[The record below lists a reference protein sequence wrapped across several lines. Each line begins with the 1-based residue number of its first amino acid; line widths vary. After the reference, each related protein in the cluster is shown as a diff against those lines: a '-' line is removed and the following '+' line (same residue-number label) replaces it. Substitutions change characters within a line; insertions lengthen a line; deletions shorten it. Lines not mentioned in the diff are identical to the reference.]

1 MMKLNHAFFKKKHI
15 ICVYILVFFTS
26 LSLLSSFLF
35 PLSNFFFVKKKIIK
49 MTNLAPPSIDTSAE
63 INKMVESPIPSA
75 TARK

>member
-1 MMKLNHAFFKKKHI
+1 
-15 ICVYILVFFTS
+15 
-26 LSLLSSFLF
+26 
-35 PLSNFFFVKKKIIK
+35 